1 MTHHNSDE
9 HLAEALS
16 QLPNEKA
23 PPAALEDA
31 TVLQLRRA
39 GLVGRRGTQRRAG
52 FNLSTW
58 ALAAGIAAVAFVGGS
73 VFANRGAVADA
84 QPTFALLLYGA
95 DTGED
100 SATRVARAAEYSAWA
115 NVERADARIV
125 GGEAL
130 GRSVAAIAAVRNVAR
145 GSDSVVIAD
154 DSSGPNDFVGYFLV
168 SARDREAAVR
178 LASNHPHLKYGGRVI
193 VRRINPTNGALATLE
208 TRP

>member
-9 HLAEALS
+9 HLADALG

-58 ALAAGIAAVAFVGGS
+58 ALAASIAAVAFVGGS

>member
-9 HLAEALS
+9 QLVEALGK
-16 QLPNEKA
+16 LPNEKA
-23 PPAALEDA
+23 PPADLEDA

-58 ALAAGIAAVAFVGGS
+58 ALAASIAAVAFVGGS
-73 VFANRGAVADA
+73 VFASRGSVAEA

-95 DTGED
+95 DTGDD
-100 SATRVARAAEYSAWA
+100 SASHVARAAEYSAWA

-130 GRSVAAIAAVRNVAR
+130 GRSVAAIAAVRNVGR

-178 LASNHPHLKYGGRVI
+178 LARDCPHIKYGGRVV
-193 VRRINPTNGALATLE
+193 VRRINPTDGALATLE